1 MLLESSLCKPGG
13 LGARDTLRLE
23 MGYPLYGHELTHDL
37 SPTSF
42 SERAFI
48 NFKKDFIGKNNVLK
62 ELNNPSKKIIGIK
75 FNSKRA
81 AREGDSVFLGNDKIG
96 IITSGSISPSLERA
110 IAIAKVNYHETFNSE
125 FSVKIRDKNYLAEV
139 CTFPFY
145 KDGTAR
151 N

>member
-62 ELNNPSKKIIGIK
+62 ELNNPSKNYRTKIQFKGLEKVI
-75 FNSKRA
+75 
-81 AREGDSVFLGNDKIG
+81 VFL
-96 IITSGSISPSLERA
+96 
-110 IAIAKVNYHETFNSE
+110 V
-125 FSVKIRDKNYLAEV
+125 
-139 CTFPFY
+139 
-145 KDGTAR
+145 
-151 N
+151 